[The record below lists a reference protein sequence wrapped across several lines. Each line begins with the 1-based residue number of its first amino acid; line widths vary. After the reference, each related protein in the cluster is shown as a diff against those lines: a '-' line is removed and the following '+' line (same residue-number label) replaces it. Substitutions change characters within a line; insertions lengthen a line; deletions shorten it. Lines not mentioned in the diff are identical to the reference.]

1 MIRSVHLL
9 WWPLPALTAT
19 MMIVLAAPS
28 SNALHVPNCRI
39 VGAHRYRYHRSSF
52 HNLHQTSSTLVLSQ
66 SSSSTESIDTE
77 DANAHIFL
85 RFSPLI
91 GGPSFLPLHVEV
103 IIAVEDT
110 NNNGKEMK
118 QNMNTIYIRR
128 ANNISST
135 SFLKEQLALHRF
147 DFLPEKPTDPVNL
160 SRLVTLRSVPARVRH
175 RSYVSNSNN
184 MQSDDMNGVD
194 TSTANQDGKG
204 ITILIPVG
212 SIPSTYDGE
221 DTTTNHVI
229 STAIK
234 YKNEYKDSLFRE
246 LRLVGGKNCLQF
258 ALDLLAHIDETS
270 TGIQRVTGL
279 SKLDIK

>member
-1 MIRSVHLL
+1 MRFLD
-9 WWPLPALTAT
+9 WRWPLPVLAAMT
-19 MMIVLAAPS
+19 MIVLAAPS
-28 SNALHVPNCRI
+28 CNALHVPNCRI
-39 VGAHRYRYHRSSF
+39 GAHRYRYHCSPF
-52 HNLHQTSSTLVLSQ
+52 HNLHQTSSALVLSRT
-66 SSSSTESIDTE
+66 SSTESIDTE

-103 IIAVEDT
+103 IITVEDT
-110 NNNGKEMK
+110 NNNNKEMK

-128 ANNISST
+128 ANNDISST

-175 RSYVSNSNN
+175 RSYGISNSNN
-184 MQSDDMNGVD
+184 MQTDDMNGVD
-194 TSTANQDGKG
+194 TSTENQDGKG

-212 SIPSTYDGE
+212 SIPSTYDGK
-221 DTTTNHVI
+221 DTTTHDII
-229 STAIK
+229 STAIN

-258 ALDLLAHIDETS
+258 ALDLLAHIDKAS

-279 SKLDIK
+279 NKLDIK